1 MINIFV
7 VFDIYKPVLKS
18 FISKHELNEH
28 SYDQIID
35 KLGEFSISTGYSWYK
50 NLHLNYNLNV
60 TPIVYNSKEIQ
71 LIWLKKNNLKNIN
84 NLKNNEDFFNQQIEY
99 IKPEVIFF
107 NNFNSL
113 PNRSYIELKEK
124 YSFIKLL
131 ITWDGI
137 LGNAEKLKVFDI
149 ILSPLHYLT
158 KYYNSNSI
166 RAYYMP
172 LAYQNFLKNTIED
185 KKIYDVS
192 FVGSINLFKS
202 GHFRRLEFLYRL
214 SKKNKIKMFLAN
226 MGYYRIMIS
235 LFRCLIKFDFNSAFY
250 LIILKLKSSKPKL
263 GIEMLRAIKLSK
275 ISLNFHID
283 VAKNEA
289 ANLRMYEVTGSGS
302 CLLTDYKDNINEIFI
317 DGEEIMTFK
326 NVDECSRKIDF
337 LLSNNKILKKISKQ
351 GQRRTLSDHS
361 FKNRS
366 EDLVKIILKNLKIEN

>member
-18 FISKHELNEH
+18 FISKHELNEY

-84 NLKNNEDFFNQQIEY
+84 NLKNNEDFFNQQIEH

-226 MGYYRIMIS
+226 MGFYRIVIS
-235 LFRCLIKFDFNSAFY
+235 LFRCLIKFDFNSAF
-250 LIILKLKSSKPKL
+250 LFS
-263 GIEMLRAIKLSK
+263 ML
-275 ISLNFHID
+275 
-283 VAKNEA
+283 
-289 ANLRMYEVTGSGS
+289 
-302 CLLTDYKDNINEIFI
+302 
-317 DGEEIMTFK
+317 
-326 NVDECSRKIDF
+326 
-337 LLSNNKILKKISKQ
+337 
-351 GQRRTLSDHS
+351 
-361 FKNRS
+361 
-366 EDLVKIILKNLKIEN
+366 